1 MLVEVHHTGEQFQA
15 FDSKGNRITNREILE
30 AISFENFP
38 GFKSVFTLEL
48 DLDNTRKPVIM
59 QELDVNIN
67 IESR

>member
-1 MLVEVHHTGEQFQA
+1 MVVEVHHTGDQFQA

-38 GFKSVFTLEL
+38 GFKSVFTFEI
-48 DLDNTRKPVIM
+48 DLDNTKNPVII

-67 IESR
+67 IDPR